1 MKFSSDRQPAPERR
15 SGGKSPMYTKIV
27 RAIEKRFVG
36 GVDGADTFEEWLVYK
51 AISDGGVYLQ
61 EMLRRISPM
70 HKPTLEPIE
79 IDFPADGTPVQKAN
93 AVLDAMAN
101 GEIAPDVGN
110 IFIEAISR
118 SLGIEEL
125 TELAKRLEA
134 IEKIL
139 DAKTSN

>member
-1 MKFSSDRQPAPERR
+1 M
-15 SGGKSPMYTKIV
+15 
-27 RAIEKRFVG
+27 
-36 GVDGADTFEEWLVYK
+36 
-51 AISDGGVYLQ
+51 
-61 EMLRRISPM
+61 
-70 HKPTLEPIE
+70 
-79 IDFPADGTPVQKAN
+79 
-93 AVLDAMAN
+93 LDAMAK